1 MASTGRQCAWGLG
14 LAAVVL
20 SCGAAG
26 TAHAQSP
33 APARSALG
41 PWVGTYVCA
50 QGLTGLTLSVTEA
63 TPTQARALFHFY
75 ADPRNPRV
83 PTGCFTMTGT
93 YDPASGR
100 LQLKGKDWL
109 LRPGGYGV
117 VHLDGHVDAAGASF
131 TGKVSGRPSC
141 KQLVLARAASPA
153 EAPAAC
159 ALATPV
165 VQADLRDAGRI
176 GDALAGEGRIDLDIL
191 FDFGRA
197 TLRPESLPQLD
208 ELGRVLLAPALA
220 ARRVA
225 IRGYTDAVGDA
236 DANLRLSRQRAT
248 TVAEYLGRAFGIA
261 PQRIDVQGFGESRLK
276 RPESPD
282 ADTNRRVEIVLLD

>member
-1 MASTGRQCAWGLG
+1 MLVAALAWGL
-14 LAAVVL
+14 AAT
-20 SCGAAG
+20 AAAQ
-26 TAHAQSP
+26 TAP
-33 APARSALG
+33 PTRSVLG
-41 PWVGTYVCA
+41 PWVGTYVCS
-50 QGLTGLTLSVTEA
+50 QGLTGLTLSITEA
-63 TPTQARALFHFY
+63 APTRARALFHFY

-83 PTGCFTMTGT
+83 PTGCFTMDGT

-117 VHLDGHVDAAGASF
+117 VHFDGQVDAAGASF

-141 KQLVLARAASPA
+141 KQFELARAASPV
-153 EAPAAC
+153 EVPAVC
-159 ALATPV
+159 AVATPV
-165 VQADLRDAGRI
+165 AQADLQDAGRI
-176 GDALAGEGRIDLDIL
+176 GDALADDGRIDLDIL

-220 ARRVA
+220 SRRVA
-225 IRGYTDAVGDA
+225 IHGHTDAVGEA
-236 DANLRLSRQRAT
+236 GANLRLSQQRAT
-248 TVAEYLGRAFGIA
+248 TVAEYLGRTFGIA
-261 PQRIDVQGFGESRLK
+261 PQRVDVQGFGESRLK

-282 ADTNRRVEIVLLD
+282 ADGNRRVEIVLLD